1 MKCAQSI
8 AHTTARKG
16 HMRSNHTTCRQPGD
30 VIRKIRYSI
39 PTIIFL
45 ALFSTLAL
53 AQSLPNLALTRLN
66 YTVTKRRVNPQGE
79 LKQKID
85 AVDKD
90 LAEAARLGKTAEV
103 RRLIAKGLTLLAGKD
118 WTDVLDFSGS
128 LVVRSDHLFIDSAK
142 PAMVRVE
149 QIYSPLLQLEGPLS
163 ARFSLCKPRI
173 ATGLEGM
180 GVPLQGCDVIKELG
194 KFDDVSRDLRESPFL
209 AEVNLAGIADGPY
222 LIQAQVFDGDRSL
235 GFAALRV
242 VLAKGLDDTLARI
255 ETEAPHLPETLRADA
270 LYPVEHVRNINQG
283 RVEMGLFELA
293 KELESTQQLLAA
305 AKGGKDPFAGR
316 TGEIKRHY
324 SFAAA
329 GEIMPYNVYVP
340 TGYTPARAFPLVV
353 ALHGL
358 GGNEDSMLSPFYK
371 IPPLADQH
379 GFIVVAPLGYRV
391 DGGYGAF
398 SGGRRSQFSEQDV
411 MEVIKLVRQQYKI
424 DDNRIYLVGHSMGGI
439 GTWALGAKYPE
450 LWAALAPISGTG
462 SPATVEKMR
471 AIPEIV
477 VHGDADDV
485 VPVGGSR
492 AMVGEMKK
500 LGVDVKYIEV
510 PGGNHV
516 NVAGSNMAAIF
527 DFFDTHK
534 KGSSTAA
541 GSTH

>member
-1 MKCAQSI
+1 LLRQKSSPKII
-8 AHTTARKG
+8 ARDTPLKNNCTAL
-16 HMRSNHTTCRQPGD
+16 RQPGRTLRQ
-30 VIRKIRYSI
+30 IRGAIA
-39 PTIIFL
+39 TIIFL
-45 ALFSTLAL
+45 TLFSTLAL
-53 AQSLPNLALTRLN
+53 PQSLPNLALTRLN

-90 LAEAARLGKTAEV
+90 LADATRLGKTAEV
-103 RRLIAKGLTLLAGKD
+103 RRQIAKGLTLLAGKD
-118 WTDVLDFSGS
+118 WTDALDFSGS

-149 QIYSPLLQLEGPLS
+149 QIYSPSLQIDGPLS
-163 ARFSLCKPRI
+163 ARFSLCKPRVV
-173 ATGLEGM
+173 TGIEGM
-180 GVPLQGCDVIKELG
+180 GTPLQGCDVIKELG

-209 AEVNLAGIADGPY
+209 AEVNLAGVADGPC
-222 LIQAQVFDGDRSL
+222 LIQAEVLDGDRSL

-242 VLAKGLDDTLARI
+242 VLAKGLDETLARI
-255 ETEAPHLPETLRADA
+255 EAESAHLPETLRADA
-270 LYPVEHVRNINQG
+270 IYPVEHVRNINQG
-283 RVEMGLFELA
+283 RVEMGAFDLA
-293 KELESTQQLLAA
+293 KEIDATQQLLAA

-324 SFAAA
+324 LFAAA
-329 GEIMPYNVYVP
+329 GEIMPYNLYLP
-340 TGYTPARAFPLVV
+340 TGYTPTRAFPLVV

-358 GGNEDSMLSPFYK
+358 GGNEGSMLSPFYR
-371 IPPLADQH
+371 IPALADQH

-398 SGGRRSQFSEQDV
+398 GGTRRSQFSEQDV

-439 GTWALGAKYPE
+439 GTWALGAKYPDM
-450 LWAALAPISGTG
+450 WAALAPISGYGT
-462 SPATVEKMR
+462 PATVERMK

-492 AMVGEMKK
+492 AMVAEMKK

-510 PGGNHV
+510 PGGSHV
-516 NVAGSNMAAIF
+516 SVPGPNMAAIF
-527 DFFDTHK
+527 DFFDAHK
-534 KGSSTAA
+534 KGSGAAA

>member
-1 MKCAQSI
+1 MKHNS
-8 AHTTARKG
+8 TAL
-16 HMRSNHTTCRQPGD
+16 RQPG
-30 VIRKIRYSI
+30 
-39 PTIIFL
+39 PTIRQIRRAIATFTLL
-45 ALFSTLAL
+45 ALFPTLAL

-90 LAEAARLGKTAEV
+90 LADAARLGKTAEV
-103 RRLIAKGLTLLAGKD
+103 RRLLAKGLTLLAGKD
-118 WTDVLDFSGS
+118 WTDALDFSGS
-128 LVVRSDHLFIDSAK
+128 LVLRSDHLFMDSAK
-142 PAMVRVE
+142 PATVRLE
-149 QIYSPLLQLEGPLS
+149 QIYSPSLQLEGPLS
-163 ARFSLCKPRI
+163 TRFSVCKPRI
-173 ATGLEGM
+173 QTGIEGL
-180 GVPLQGCDVIKELG
+180 GVPLQGCDVIKEVG
-194 KFDDVSRDLRESPFL
+194 KFDDVSRDLREAPFL
-209 AEVNLAGIADGPY
+209 AEVKLSGIADGPY
-222 LIQAQVFDGDRSL
+222 LIQAEVLDGDRSL

-255 ETEAPHLPETLRADA
+255 EAEAAHLPETLRADA
-270 LYPVEHVRNINQG
+270 LYPVEHVRNINLG
-283 RVEMGLFELA
+283 RVEMGSFDLGKELA
-293 KELESTQQLLAA
+293 GTEQLLAA

-324 SFAAA
+324 FFAAA
-329 GEIMPYNVYVP
+329 GEIMPYNLYLP
-340 TGYTPARAFPLVV
+340 AGYTPARAFPLVV

-358 GGNEDSMLSPFYK
+358 GANESSMLSPFYR

-398 SGGRRSQFSEQDV
+398 LSGRRGQLSEQDV

-424 DDNRIYLVGHSMGGI
+424 DDSRIYLVGHSMGGI

-450 LWAALAPISGTG
+450 MWAALAPISGYG
-462 SPATVEKMR
+462 SPATVEKMK

-485 VPVGGSR
+485 VPVNGSR
-492 AMVGEMKK
+492 VMVAEMKK

-510 PGGNHV
+510 PGGSHV
-516 NVAGSNMAAIF
+516 SVAGSNMAAIF
-527 DFFDTHK
+527 DFFDAHR
-534 KGSSTAA
+534 KGQGAAA
-541 GSTH
+541 GNAR